1 MLIINIFGTLCG
13 DDKKKSGHSA
23 LLKALFEHGHSTG
36 EVVDEILTLMI
47 GATVELSIGSLVIIF
62 LSTSSVL
69 IHSFFLALTNV
80 VNLLLVSEEN
90 ASFVTGQKY

>member
-69 IHSFFLALTNV
+69 IRYFF
-80 VNLLLVSEEN
+80 
-90 ASFVTGQKY
+90 